1 MDYST
6 IERRSVINGS
16 KLGNLRRQGAGE
28 PPPAASWGTSAGSEL
43 ENLRRQRAGE
53 PLPAASWG
61 TSAGSVMGDFPF
73 MLR

>member
-28 PPPAASWGTSAGSEL
+28 PPPAASWGTSAGS
-43 ENLRRQRAGE
+43 
-53 PLPAASWG
+53 
-61 TSAGSVMGDFPF
+61 VMGDFPF